1 MDDEDALKYVKKA
14 FSSGMESLMDEA
26 DAFAVE
32 SDFMVELM
40 EVAEG
45 KKKVDTPSSAFT
57 QNSEM

>member
-1 MDDEDALKYVKKA
+1 
-14 FSSGMESLMDEA
+14 MDEA